1 MEDGIG
7 GILWPRVV
15 AVVVVVVGHHF
26 NSHAIGQSLVMWLQ

>member
-1 MEDGIG
+1 MEEGIG

-15 AVVVVVVGHHF
+15 AVVVVVGHHF